1 MDLHGKRV
9 IIVGAGSG
17 IGRSVAV
24 AVSRAGASVILAGR
38 KRDALEQTGALATG
52 QVRISVIDAA
62 NEAEVEAF
70 FAGTGAFDHLVSTIS
85 QGVTGPVGELSASD
99 VQRAMNAKLWAP
111 FFLVKHGKP
120 HIDAAGSFAFFSGIR
135 GARPAARSSITSLV
149 NGGLEA
155 FAKAMAV
162 ELGPIRV
169 NVISP
174 GIVDSGPSFWSAL
187 GDYARERMFSDFAQ
201 RSPARR
207 VGLADEQADAVLFAI
222 ANPFLTGAVIPVDGG
237 ALLM

>member
-1 MDLHGKRV
+1 
-9 IIVGAGSG
+9 
-17 IGRSVAV
+17 
-24 AVSRAGASVILAGR
+24 
-38 KRDALEQTGALATG
+38 
-52 QVRISVIDAA
+52 
-62 NEAEVEAF
+62 
-70 FAGTGAFDHLVSTIS
+70 
-85 QGVTGPVGELSASD
+85 
-99 VQRAMNAKLWAP
+99 LWAP
-111 FFLVKHGKP
+111 FFLVKHGKSY
-120 HIDAAGSFAFFSGIR
+120 IDAAGSFAFFSGIR

-174 GIVDSGPSFWSAL
+174 GIVDSGPFWSAL
-187 GDYARERMFSDFAQ
+187 GDEARERMFSDFAL

-207 VGLADEQADAVLFAI
+207 VGLPDEQADAVLFAI
-222 ANPFLTGAVIPVDGG
+222 GNPFLTGAVIPVDGG

>member
-1 MDLHGKRV
+1 MDLRGKRI

-24 AVSRAGASVILAGR
+24 AASNAGASVVLAGR
-38 KRDALEQTGALATG
+38 KRDALEQTAALATG
-52 QVRISVIDAA
+52 PAQVSVLDAA
-62 NEAEVEAF
+62 NEAEVETF
-70 FAGTGAFDHLVSTIS
+70 FAVTGPFDHLVSTIS
-85 QGVTGPVGELSASD
+85 QGAAGPVTELSASD

-120 HIDAAGSFAFFSGIR
+120 HIDAAGSFVFFSGIR
-135 GARPAARSSITSLV
+135 GARPAPRSSITSLV

-174 GIVDSGPSFWSAL
+174 GIVDSGPFWSAL
-187 GDYARERMFSDFAQ
+187 GDEARERFFSDFAQ

-207 VGLADEQADAVLFAI
+207 VGLPDEQADAVLFAI
-222 ANPFLTGAVIPVDGG
+222 ANPFLTGAVIPIDGG

>member
-1 MDLHGKRV
+1 MDLRGKR
-9 IIVGAGSG
+9 IIVVGAGSG

-24 AVSRAGASVILAGR
+24 AASRAGASVILAGR
-38 KRDALEQTGALATG
+38 KHDALEQTAALATG
-52 QVRISVIDAA
+52 PTRISVIDAA
-62 NEAEVEAF
+62 NEAEAEAF
-70 FAGTGAFDHLVSTIS
+70 FGGTGAFDHLVSTIS
-85 QGVTGPVGELSASD
+85 QGGTGPVGELRASD

-120 HIDAAGSFAFFSGIR
+120 HIDAAGSFTFFSGIR
-135 GARPAARSSITSLV
+135 GARPAPRSSITSLV

-155 FAKAMAV
+155 FAKAMAL
-162 ELGPIRV
+162 ELAPVRV

-174 GIVDSGPSFWSAL
+174 GIVNSGPFWSAL
-187 GDYARERMFSDFAQ
+187 GDEARERMFSDFAQ

-207 VGLADEQADAVLFAI
+207 VGLPDEQADAVLFAI